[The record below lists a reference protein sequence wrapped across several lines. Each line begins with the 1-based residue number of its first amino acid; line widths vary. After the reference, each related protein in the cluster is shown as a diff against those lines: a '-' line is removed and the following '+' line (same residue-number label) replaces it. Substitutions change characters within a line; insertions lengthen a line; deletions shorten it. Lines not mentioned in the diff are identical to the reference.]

1 MGNFGLRKWGCT
13 MAGSQIKGLDDVLK
27 KMDELT
33 KNVAKKHVK
42 KALRAAAK
50 PVLQSAKDNAK
61 KIDDP
66 NTSADISKNLVV
78 RAGKTSDKNSEKV
91 RIGVKGGG
99 EFWRS
104 NKNVQRKG
112 KPRQSNPYY
121 TPVENDT
128 KHFWLVEFGTA
139 KTKAQPY
146 LRPAL
151 ESNIQ
156 NATDEFA
163 ESLKAAL
170 VGDIR

>member
-1 MGNFGLRKWGCT
+1 
-13 MAGSQIKGLDDVLK
+13 MAGFQLDGLEDALR
-27 KMDELT
+27 KMDEMT

-61 KIDDP
+61 NIDDP
-66 NTSADISKNLVV
+66 DTAANIAKNLVI
-78 RAGKTSDKNSEKV
+78 RPGKTSDKNSAKV

-112 KPRQSNPYY
+112 KKRQANPHY
-121 TPVENDT
+121 TPLPNDT
-128 KHFWLVEFGTA
+128 RHFWLVEFGTA
-139 KTKAQPY
+139 KTKAQPF

-151 ESNIQ
+151 EDNVQ
-156 NATDEFA
+156 TATEAFA
-163 ESLKAAL
+163 DQIKK
-170 VGDIR
+170 DILTDIS

>member
-1 MGNFGLRKWGCT
+1 
-13 MAGSQIKGLDDVLK
+13 MAGFVIEGLEDALK
-27 KMDELT
+27 KMDEMT

-61 KIDDP
+61 NIDDP
-66 NTSADISKNLVV
+66 DTAANIAKNLVI
-78 RAGKTSDKNSEKV
+78 RPGKTSDKNSAKV

-99 EFWRS
+99 QFWRS

-112 KPRQSNPYY
+112 KPRQPNPHY

-128 KHFWLVEFGTA
+128 KHFWLVEVGTS
-139 KTKAQPY
+139 KTRAQPY
-146 LRPAL
+146 MRPAL

-156 NATDEFA
+156 NATDAFA
-163 ESLKAAL
+163 EKLQADL
-170 VGDIR
+170 MGDIR

>member
-1 MGNFGLRKWGCT
+1 
-13 MAGSQIKGLDDVLK
+13 MAGFVIDGLEDALK
-27 KMDELT
+27 KMDEMT

-66 NTSADISKNLVV
+66 KTSADISKNLVV
-78 RAGKTSDKNSEKV
+78 RAGKTSDKNSAKV

-104 NKNVQRKG
+104 NENVQRKG
-112 KPRQSNPYY
+112 KPRQANPHY

-128 KHFWLVEFGTA
+128 KHFWLVEFGTS
-139 KTKAQPY
+139 KTRAQPY
-146 LRPAL
+146 MRPAL

-156 NATDEFA
+156 NATDAFA
-163 ESLKAAL
+163 EKLQADL
-170 VGDIR
+170 MGDIS

>member
-1 MGNFGLRKWGCT
+1 
-13 MAGSQIKGLDDVLK
+13 MAGFVIDGLDDVLK
-27 KMDELT
+27 KMDEMT

-61 KIDDP
+61 NIDDP
-66 NTSADISKNLVV
+66 KTSADISKNLVI
-78 RAGKTSDKNSEKV
+78 RAGKTGDKNSTIV

-99 EFWRS
+99 QFWRS
-104 NKNVQRKG
+104 NENVQRKG
-112 KPRQSNPYY
+112 KPRQSNPHY

-128 KHFWLVEFGTA
+128 KHFWLVEFGTS
-139 KTKAQPY
+139 KSKAQPF

-156 NATDEFA
+156 NATDAFA
-163 ESLKAAL
+163 EKLKVDL
-170 VGDIR
+170 MGDIK

>member
-1 MGNFGLRKWGCT
+1 MSGFV
-13 MAGSQIKGLDDVLK
+13 IVGLDEDLK

-50 PVLQSAKDNAK
+50 PILQSAKDNAK

-66 NTSADISKNLVV
+66 KTSADISKNLVV
-78 RAGKTSDKNSEKV
+78 RAGKTSDKNSAKV

-104 NKNVQRKG
+104 NENVQRKG
-112 KPRQSNPYY
+112 KPRQSNPHY
-121 TPVENDT
+121 TPVANDT
-128 KHFWLVEFGTA
+128 KHFWLVEFGTS
-139 KTKAQPY
+139 KTKAKPY
-146 LRPAL
+146 MRPAL

-156 NATDEFA
+156 NATDAFA
-163 ESLKAAL
+163 EKLQADL
-170 VGDIR
+170 MGDIK

>member
-1 MGNFGLRKWGCT
+1 
-13 MAGSQIKGLDDVLK
+13 MAGFEIEGLNEALK
-27 KMDELT
+27 KMNEMT

-66 NTSADISKNLVV
+66 KTSADISKNLVI
-78 RAGKTSDKNSEKV
+78 RAGKTSDKNSAKV
-91 RIGVKGGG
+91 RIGAKGGG

-104 NKNVQRKG
+104 NENVQRKG
-112 KPRQSNPYY
+112 KPRESNQHY

-128 KHFWLVEFGTA
+128 KHFWLVEFGTS
-139 KTKAQPY
+139 KTKAQPFM
-146 LRPAL
+146 RPAL

-156 NATDEFA
+156 NSTDAFA
-163 ESLKAAL
+163 EKLKADL
-170 VGDIR
+170 MGDIK

>member
-1 MGNFGLRKWGCT
+1 
-13 MAGSQIKGLDDVLK
+13 MAGFVIAGLDEALK

-33 KNVAKKHVK
+33 KNVAKKHAK

-66 NTSADISKNLVV
+66 KTSADISKNLVI
-78 RAGKTSDKNSEKV
+78 RAGKTGDKNTTKV

-99 EFWRS
+99 QFWRS
-104 NKNVQRKG
+104 NENVQRKG
-112 KPRQSNPYY
+112 KPRESNPHY

-128 KHFWLVEFGTA
+128 KHFWLVEFGTS
-139 KTKAQPY
+139 KTKAQPFM
-146 LRPAL
+146 RPAL

-156 NATDEFA
+156 NATDAFA
-163 ESLKAAL
+163 EKLQADL
-170 VGDIR
+170 MGDIK

>member
-1 MGNFGLRKWGCT
+1 
-13 MAGSQIKGLDDVLK
+13 MAGFEIEGLKEALK

-66 NTSADISKNLVV
+66 KTSADISKNLVI
-78 RAGKTSDKNSEKV
+78 RTGKTGDKNTTKV
-91 RIGVKGGG
+91 RVGVKGGG
-99 EFWRS
+99 QFWRS
-104 NKNVQRKG
+104 NENVQRKG
-112 KPRQSNPYY
+112 KPRESNPHY

-128 KHFWLVEFGTA
+128 KHFWLVEFGTS
-139 KTKAQPY
+139 KNKAQPFM
-146 LRPAL
+146 RPAL

-156 NATDEFA
+156 NATDAFA
-163 ESLKAAL
+163 EKLKADL
-170 VGDIR
+170 MGDIK